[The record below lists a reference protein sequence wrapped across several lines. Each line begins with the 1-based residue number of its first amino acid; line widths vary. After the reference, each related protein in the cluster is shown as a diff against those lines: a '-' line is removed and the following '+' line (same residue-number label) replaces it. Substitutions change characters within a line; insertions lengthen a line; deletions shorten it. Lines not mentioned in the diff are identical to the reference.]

1 MTWDKRLNQAFV
13 TVHLFPFTLSF
24 SGFAKEIGMRKS
36 NKEQISRVW
45 RDKLGLLAR
54 RNYFENVALIRF
66 EKIYLIFMSVCFKLF
81 DATHGFSKIAA
92 LVRNHVAW
100 INLTMYRS
108 MYDSNQFVFIQIKRV
123 SEWWRAIVKK
133 ILLFIFWKKMQCRIS
148 FNKHQALYKR
158 RHLISTT
165 RLSIHIIR
173 EVSPLIRVAPLNAV
187 LVRVVTIL
195 VVAKPKCMWK

>member
-1 MTWDKRLNQAFV
+1 MNDEEQL
-13 TVHLFPFTLSF
+13 L
-24 SGFAKEIGMRKS
+24 RKFCC
-36 NKEQISRVW
+36 
-45 RDKLGLLAR
+45 L
-54 RNYFENVALIRF
+54 YFE
-66 EKIYLIFMSVCFKLF
+66 
-81 DATHGFSKIAA
+81 
-92 LVRNHVAW
+92 
-100 INLTMYRS
+100 
-108 MYDSNQFVFIQIKRV
+108 
-123 SEWWRAIVKK
+123 
-133 ILLFIFWKKMQCRIS
+133 KKMQCRIS